1 MPMTGNQLQSFLET
15 NLAAGAQPL
24 VVAIIDYGDGT
35 DEHPATTR
43 YYNVEFTSTD
53 TPPVVPDGTLVLYL
67 GAELTV

>member
-1 MPMTGNQLQSFLET
+1 MAMTGNQLQSFLET

-24 VVAIIDYGDGT
+24 VVAIIDHAAD
-35 DEHPATTR
+35 PVTTR